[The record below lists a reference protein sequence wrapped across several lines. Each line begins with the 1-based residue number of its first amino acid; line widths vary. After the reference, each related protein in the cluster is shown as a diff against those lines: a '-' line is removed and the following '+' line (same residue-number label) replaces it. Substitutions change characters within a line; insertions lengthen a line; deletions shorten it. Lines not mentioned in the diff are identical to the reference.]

1 MALQTLV
8 LPLLMVLLTGSW
20 SSSVEPSGAAIAPA
34 LPFGSWVWPVEGP
47 VIRGFDPHET
57 PFGNGHRGL
66 DIAVAPGTVIA
77 APQSGIVSFSGKV
90 GGELF
95 ITIDHG
101 GQLSSTCSWVS
112 SSAVRKGEAV
122 SRGQP
127 IGTTG
132 AGHPGSTV
140 PHLHFGVRLAG
151 VYVDPLDYLA
161 PSGVED
167 LIRLVPIPA

>member
-1 MALQTLV
+1 VVLQTLV

-20 SSSVEPSGAAIAPA
+20 SSSVEPSRAAIAPA
-34 LPFGSWVWPVEGP
+34 LPFGSLVWPVEGP
-47 VIRGFDPHET
+47 VIRGFDPPET
-57 PFGNGHRGL
+57 PYGTGHRGL

-112 SSAVRKGEAV
+112 SSAVHRGEAV

-132 AGHPGSTV
+132 TGHPGSIV

>member
-1 MALQTLV
+1 MQTLV
-8 LPLLMVLLTGSW
+8 LPLLMALLTGSP
-20 SSSVEPSGAAIAPA
+20 SPSVEPIGAAIAPA
-34 LPFGSWVWPVEGP
+34 LPFGTWVWPVDGP
-47 VIRGFDPHET
+47 VIRGFDPPDT
-57 PFGNGHRGL
+57 PYGTGHRGI
-66 DIAVAPGTVIA
+66 DIAAVPGTMIVAPG
-77 APQSGIVSFSGKV
+77 PGIVSFAGKV

-112 SSAVRKGEAV
+112 SSAVRKGETV
-122 SRGQP
+122 SAGQP

-161 PSGVED
+161 PRGVQG

>member
-1 MALQTLV
+1 MALQTFV
-8 LPLLMVLLTGSW
+8 LPLLLVLLTGSW
-20 SSSVEPSGAAIAPA
+20 SPSVEPPGVPIAPA
-34 LPFGSWVWPVEGP
+34 LPFGSWVWPVNGP
-47 VIRGFDPHET
+47 VIRGFDPPDT
-57 PFGNGHRGL
+57 PYGTGHRGI
-66 DIAVAPGTVIA
+66 DVAVAPGTVIV
-77 APQSGIVSFSGKV
+77 APGSGIVSFSGKV

-112 SSAVRKGEAV
+112 SSDVRKGEAV
-122 SRGQP
+122 SQGQP

-132 AGHPGSTV
+132 VGHPGSTV

-161 PSGVED
+161 PRGVED

>member
-1 MALQTLV
+1 
-8 LPLLMVLLTGSW
+8 MVLLTGSW

-47 VIRGFDPHET
+47 VIRGFDPPET
-57 PFGNGHRGL
+57 PYGTGHRGL

-112 SSAVRKGEAV
+112 
-122 SRGQP
+122 RGQP

-132 AGHPGSTV
+132 AGHPDSTV

-161 PSGVED
+161 PRGVED

>member
-1 MALQTLV
+1 
-8 LPLLMVLLTGSW
+8 
-20 SSSVEPSGAAIAPA
+20 
-34 LPFGSWVWPVEGP
+34 
-47 VIRGFDPHET
+47 
-57 PFGNGHRGL
+57 
-66 DIAVAPGTVIA
+66 
-77 APQSGIVSFSGKV
+77 
-90 GGELF
+90 
-95 ITIDHG
+95 
-101 GQLSSTCSWVS
+101 VS

-161 PSGVED
+161 PRGVED

>member
-8 LPLLMVLLTGSW
+8 LPLAVVLLTGSW
-20 SSSVEPSGAAIAPA
+20 SSSPEPSGAAIPPA
-34 LPFGSWVWPVEGP
+34 LPLGSWVWPVDGP
-47 VIRGFDPHET
+47 VIHGFDPPDT
-57 PFGNGHRGL
+57 PYGTGHRGI
-66 DIAVAPGTVIA
+66 DIAVVPGTVIV
-77 APQSGIVSFSGKV
+77 APESGIVSFSGKV

-95 ITIDHG
+95 ITIDHC

-112 SSAVRKGEAV
+112 STAVRKGETV
-122 SRGQP
+122 SQGQP

-132 AGHPGSTV
+132 AGHPSSTV

-161 PSGVED
+161 PRGVED